1 MIGWVII
8 NSSFISYVSKVT
20 IFTSPSGTVL
30 QSVAKRRSVRRA
42 DRLDRNRRPVPTE
55 WTSYRGLYT
64 FTYPV
69 PANATRIPGLSILCS
84 LHPFLYF
91 LRVDFVVRVC
101 HTSPKQGFA
110 TIRDSWKVNAH
121 VASTIRRPRHKYVP
135 QNANV
140 CPPSERAPRNFDPEL
155 LSSRR

>member
-101 HTSPKQGFA
+101 HSSPKQGFA
-110 TIRDSWKVNAH
+110 TIRVESKSACRFNNSAPTSQV
-121 VASTIRRPRHKYVP
+121 S
-135 QNANV
+135 
-140 CPPSERAPRNFDPEL
+140 PSERKRMPPIRTRTAKF
-155 LSSRR
+155 